1 MGLITGPALF
11 VILLIFVWL
20 LSWLLASVTRRIDDR
35 AWMIAGLMI
44 LVGLLYPTSGL
55 MGGLPAAI
63 RVALFLLP
71 EAALFVSGML
81 VASAVRTRFPSRE
94 GDLASGRTAP
104 APRGHDTRGINTRLV
119 LAGLLLAKTLH
130 NLYWLT
136 MWDNTN
142 DPLGYIWLAAPV
154 IAVWATGI
162 VMSMSLSGRRKLA
175 AGYAVLVVALLI
187 AVSSRAQS
195 ADFRALTEDR
205 ASRVVAAIEAYRAR
219 RGAYPADLGELTPGY
234 ALTLPGPM
242 ILYGEAW
249 CYDSGE
255 GYYRLG
261 YVYREHWSDPRLAG
275 RLVGAD
281 GDAGE
286 PSTLCATEI
295 AALKARYPNWYSDA
309 VVEDY
314 TG

>member
-1 MGLITGPALF
+1 
-11 VILLIFVWL
+11 
-20 LSWLLASVTRRIDDR
+20 
-35 AWMIAGLMI
+35 MIAGLVI

-55 MGGLPAAI
+55 MGGLPSPIGFAI
-63 RVALFLLP
+63 FLLP

-81 VASAVRTRFPSRE
+81 VASAVRVHFPSQE
-94 GDLASGRTAP
+94 ADLSSGMTAP
-104 APRGHDTRGINTRLV
+104 QARGHDARGFVTLLV

-130 NLYWLT
+130 SLYWLT

-142 DPLGYIWLAAPV
+142 DALGYFWLAAPV

-175 AGYAVLVVALLI
+175 GGYAVLVVALLI
-187 AVSSRAQS
+187 GVSTRAQS
-195 ADFRALTEDR
+195 VDFRALTEDR

-219 RGAYPADLGELTPGY
+219 RGAYPASLDELTPGY
-234 ALTLPGPM
+234 VLTLPGPM

-261 YVYREHWSDPRLAG
+261 YVNREHWSDPRLAG

-295 AALKARYPNWYSDA
+295 AALKARYPNWFSDA

-314 TG
+314 AG